1 MKGSIVTDFSN
12 SVLVP
17 RDHFTELETAAY
29 DNSHVPTAGERVA
42 STLQTGGVL
51 GLMAAAVVAGTWGW
65 AAGVD
70 WLEKRRQ
77 RRFIAK
83 HDVTKKSDSQD

>member
-1 MKGSIVTDFSN
+1 MNDFSK
-12 SVLVP
+12 SVIIP
-17 RDHFTELETAAY
+17 REDFVELETAAY

-42 STLQTGGVL
+42 QTLQTGGVL
-51 GLMAAAVVAGTWGW
+51 GLMAACVVAGTWGW

-70 WLEKRRQ
+70 WLEARRQ

-83 HDVTKKSDSQD
+83 HDLVTKPSPSQD